1 MRRALIGQRRPQVT
15 GRPRA
20 EQGGPINYS
29 DAGWGDSVPSGADRC
44 FHLGID
50 EAARQCGVSS
60 GAMET
65 HSFKLELPQGTTI
78 EAAYWAGLK
87 HIEETLNL
95 KAYADYRPIGSEP
108 HPTMSGMGIWSY
120 SYKA

>member
-1 MRRALIGQRRPQVT
+1 MIAQ
-15 GRPRA
+15 
-20 EQGGPINYS
+20 
-29 DAGWGDSVPSGADRC
+29 
-44 FHLGID
+44 
-50 EAARQCGVSS
+50 AARQCGVSS

-65 HSFKLELPQGTTI
+65 HSFELVLPQGTTI

-95 KAYADYRPIGSEP
+95 KAYADYRPVGSEP
-108 HPTMSGMGIWSY
+108 HPAMSGMGIWSY

>member
-1 MRRALIGQRRPQVT
+1 MAV
-15 GRPRA
+15 
-20 EQGGPINYS
+20 
-29 DAGWGDSVPSGADRC
+29 
-44 FHLGID
+44 
-50 EAARQCGVSS
+50 RQCGVSA
-60 GAMET
+60 GAMEP

-95 KAYADYRPIGSEP
+95 KAYEDYRPVGSVP